1 MKVPEPRKLKSGNYR
16 IQLRLDGESY
26 SFTEATPE
34 ECRSAARLFK
44 AEYLAGRRTAK
55 QAGRN
60 KTLKQVTDDYIEKHG
75 PVLSPSTLRVY
86 KIFSKQRFKTYQD
99 TLLKDLDVQQMIN
112 DELKKDVSE
121 KTVKNA
127 WGLTRAAMAAAG
139 VEIPPVKLA
148 KVPVN
153 EIAFLQPEEIT
164 KFCDAVRGRPYEI
177 AALLMLH
184 GLRQSEARGLTW
196 DNVDLVR
203 ETITIKGATVRGPD
217 GFVAKKTN
225 KNDTSTRTVP
235 IMIPQLL
242 KALKAIEP
250 KEGAV
255 VSIHPSVLLED
266 VKTACRRAEVTEV
279 TNHGLRHSFASLCYH
294 LRIPERQ
301 VMQWGGWADFQTM
314 HKIYI
319 RLAAADESKAKDTIK
334 AFFEPK
340 KSGKNAHKNA
350 HKGKRKQ

>member
-164 KFCDAVRGRPYEI
+164 KFCKEIKGKTYEI

-184 GLRQSEARGLTW
+184 GLRVSEVLGLNWNNVNLKRGVLGIRGAV
-196 DNVDLVR
+196 VD
-203 ETITIKGATVRGPD
+203 GPD
-217 GFVAKKTN
+217 GKLVEKKTN
-225 KNDTSTRTVP
+225 KNETSTRTVP
-235 IMIPQLL
+235 VMIPQLSD
-242 KALKAIEP
+242 ALKAVPEE
-250 KEGAV
+250 KREGPV
-255 VSIHPSVLLED
+255 VTLSQDALLGD
-266 VKTACRRAEVTEV
+266 VKRASERAGVTVV
-279 TNHGLRHSFASLCYH
+279 TCHGLRHSFASLCYH
-294 LRIPERQ
+294 LQIPERQ
-301 VMQWGGWADFQTM
+301 IMQWGGWADYQTM

-319 RLAAADESKAKDTIK
+319 RLAASDESKARDAVT
-334 AFFEPK
+334 AFFA
-340 KSGKNAHKNA
+340 GKNAHKNA
-350 HKGKRKQ
+350 HKAKKNK